1 MTKQEAVEKLKDK
14 AYLFHGEGVKALSMA
29 IEALEQE
36 QTAEYSSDVSII
48 QATSA
53 KVTKMRIDEPCSEW
67 GKGWNEAIGFVI
79 GYYLSYVPSAERH
92 SAWLHCEDEAGHDGF
107 RCEKCDTFYPCY
119 YEYYHSAEDFISDY
133 NFCPNCGAKMET
145 EQ

>member
-1 MTKQEAVEKLKDK
+1 MTRQEAIKELELIK
-14 AYLFHGEGVKALSMA
+14 ARIEWEYPLEYQIAFDMA
-29 IEALEQE
+29 IKALEQE
-36 QTAEYSSDVSII
+36 LTAVSII
-48 QATSA
+48 QATVA
-53 KVTKMRIDEPCSEW
+53 KIPKMRIDEPCSEW

-92 SAWLHCEDEAGHDGF
+92 SAWVYCEDEAGHDGF
-107 RCEKCDTFYPCY
+107 RCEKCDTFYPWY
-119 YEYYHSAEDFISDY
+119 YEYYHSAEEFISDY